1 MIHTLYTT
9 RPHEKLK
16 KFTSPVCVILCAME
30 KIDFAGISTVGWT
43 VIGFIAFLLFVFL
56 ILLIR
61 RGIKFGF
68 GDKTLSVGQ
77 KKEVN
82 EKLESLKREID
93 QKEKDRRHDEEL
105 RKELFRQAT
114 KIDENEKND
123 EKRII
128 RRLNVR
134 IKNIFSQSLKCEMPL
149 LSLIENIKDVYQERI
164 DDNNLRNKL
173 SLTER
178 RGYLEDILTNIQRT
192 YERFLLYVPSV
203 PCNQEHYPKWAEV
216 KPAFEKLTAD
226 WADCIVEIL
235 NNRINEKIT
244 MYEEA
249 REKFLLDESR
259 KNACDLPME
268 KNKIYLRRLEN
279 KDRLLI

>member
-1 MIHTLYTT
+1 
-9 RPHEKLK
+9 
-16 KFTSPVCVILCAME
+16 ME
-30 KIDFAGISTVGWT
+30 KIDFAGISTVGWA

-61 RGIKFGF
+61 RGVKFGF

-77 KKEVN
+77 EKEVN
-82 EKLESLKREID
+82 EKLEALKNEIA

-105 RKELFRQAT
+105 RKELFRQAA

-164 DDNNLRNKL
+164 DDNNLRDRL

-178 RGYLEDILTNIQRT
+178 RGYLEDVLTNIQRT

-268 KNKIYLRRLEN
+268 KNKIYLRHLGN